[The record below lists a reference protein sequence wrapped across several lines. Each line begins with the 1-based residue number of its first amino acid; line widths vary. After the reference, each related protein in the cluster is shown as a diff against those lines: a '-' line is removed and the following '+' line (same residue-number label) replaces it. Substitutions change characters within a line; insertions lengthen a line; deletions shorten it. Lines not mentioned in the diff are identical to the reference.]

1 MLNKDNRKLKAAIKR
16 MNAARSIV
24 DYNAKVKMIRY
35 VAVRNTDIKTVINAL
50 LESEKGKC
58 NWILQYGGYH
68 SLKYEGTCG
77 IQQWIYDSS
86 LQDSDFDF
94 CPKCRGQVVEWS

>member
-77 IQQWIYDSS
+77 GGVATREKGASICARMRIRWVQ
-86 LQDSDFDF
+86 
-94 CPKCRGQVVEWS
+94 